1 MLCCLPLHCFPRS
14 VSSAHPTLPWGGIYV
29 PARVA
34 RGSSVYSAGGV
45 RVGSRRTVR
54 AVRAVLPMS
63 MVERGILER
72 REGSERARVERSGA
86 TPVAAAKHR
95 LRWCASAGDVSRRG
109 WAFYLMSDP

>member
-1 MLCCLPLHCFPRS
+1 
-14 VSSAHPTLPWGGIYV
+14 V

-72 REGSERARVERSGA
+72 REGLERARVERSGA

-95 LRWCASAGDVSRRG
+95 LRGLRWCRVSGRLAQGLGFLLDVG
-109 WAFYLMSDP
+109 F

>member
-1 MLCCLPLHCFPRS
+1 M
-14 VSSAHPTLPWGGIYV
+14 

-34 RGSSVYSAGGV
+34 RGSSVYSAGGA

-72 REGSERARVERSGA
+72 REGLERARVERSGA

-95 LRWCASAGDVSRRG
+95 LRGLRWCRVSGRLAGAG
-109 WAFYLMSDP
+109 LFT